1 MGSETQLLIDT
12 PGLNP
17 FDEAQV
23 AGLLQAAADANCEPL
38 AVLAA
43 GGDALETADTALAF
57 AAFGAEC
64 LIATKI
70 DATRRIGGILGAAY
84 ASGLAFLAASA
95 SPRIGDGLTPMSAGY
110 LTDLLLPCTPDAAAG
125 RSAKDIAP

>member
-1 MGSETQLLIDT
+1 M
-12 PGLNP
+12 
-17 FDEAQV
+17 
-23 AGLLQAAADANCEPL
+23 
-38 AVLAA
+38 
-43 GGDALETADTALAF
+43 
-57 AAFGAEC
+57 
-64 LIATKI
+64 ATKI

-110 LTDLLLPCTPDAAAG
+110 LTDLLLPRTPDAAAG